1 MIVKD
6 ILFGAFGEN
15 VLETHEKV
23 EIEHIKKG
31 YDLWRVNEERLKWE
45 LWDILQKVK
54 SFEDYKE
61 RVKEHLGKKYGTK
74 WRREENKIVL
84 DYESWEWLLSINH
97 KHIDFKE
104 SDLKNFN
111 KVNGLIGRFSG
122 IDLFVKE
129 YYNGER

>member
-15 VLETHEKV
+15 VLEAHEKV

-45 LWDILQKVK
+45 LWDILQKSN
-54 SFEDYKE
+54 SFETYKD
-61 RVKEHLGKKYGTK
+61 RVKEHLGKKYGIK

-104 SDLKNFN
+104 CDLKNFN
-111 KVNGLIGRFSG
+111 RDNGLIGSFNG

-129 YYNGER
+129 YYNIN